1 MALFRRFL
9 RENLRGLIGFGIGML
24 ALCFVYLPLYPS
36 FGTEELENIYAQI
49 PESLQR
55 AFGVGGLQDGI
66 GYTHSSIFG
75 LAGTLLLI
83 IALLSWGVR
92 AVAGDE
98 ESGALELTLAHGV
111 TRLQLVL
118 QRGAAIVVQAC
129 VLGAVV
135 AVGVIS
141 LSGPSQLG
149 LDPANVIAASVALTL
164 LGVFFGLL
172 GLAVGA
178 VTGLRAAALSAGA
191 SVAVASYVANALGGR
206 TRALEWVRRASPFD
220 WAYGADPLR
229 NGLAAGGLAA
239 LVVASVVVWAV
250 AAWGFSRRD
259 LRSG

>member
-9 RENLRGLIGFGIGML
+9 RDNRRGLIGFGIGVV
-24 ALCFVYLPLYPS
+24 ALCVVYLPLYPS
-36 FGTEELENIYAQI
+36 FGTEELQDIYAQI

-55 AFGVGGLQDGI
+55 AFGVGGLQDGV

-83 IALLSWGVR
+83 IALLAWGAQ

-111 TRLQLVL
+111 TRLQLVV
-118 QRGAAIVVQAC
+118 QRGAAIAVQAC
-129 VLGAVV
+129 VLGALV
-135 AVGVIS
+135 ALSVMG
-141 LSGPSQLG
+141 LSGPSKLS
-149 LDPANVIAASVALTL
+149 LEPLKVVAATVALVL
-164 LGVFFGLL
+164 LGAFFGLL

-178 VTGLRAAALSAGA
+178 LTGRRAVALAVGA
-191 SVAVASYVANALGGR
+191 TVAVASYVANALGGQDP
-206 TRALEWVRRASPFD
+206 ALDWVRRASPFE

-229 NGLAAGGLAA
+229 NGFDVGGVIA
-239 LVVASVVVWAV
+239 LTVASLLVWAL
-250 AAWGFSRRD
+250 AAWGLARRD